1 MNTESTQISGSRHK
15 QKLTRTDLLRY
26 GIQGAVLGVLATSGV
41 FLYTQ
46 EAQTFADLAS
56 FRWEFVLLLF
66 PMIITAWLCNGA
78 RVYILS
84 RSLGYPLTYLQSLSV
99 SLSTEFGI
107 AATPAGVG
115 GTVIRLSLLHRG
127 GVPVAHGASMLA
139 IDVVVDCLFFALLLP
154 LTFYALLHAPVVR
167 NELPP
172 IDGPRFL
179 AMLLVV
185 ALFVG
190 ALAFA
195 VKSGLVVRFIRAL
208 AQWHWAEHHRMP
220 ARVRWYE
227 WRFVKEFVKMKEGVK
242 HIYKLKR
249 GVLLLNFL
257 LASIQWTCR
266 YGALPLILFA
276 FSIDH
281 QPVFFFLLQGVLFT
295 LSLMIVLPGG
305 GGGVELL
312 SFFVLSKM
320 IPPHLVGVVI
330 LLWRFFTY
338 HMYLFVGGAMF
349 FYTCLR
355 IHTLF
360 PGSALTDA
368 AVEFEDEFDDQAE
381 EEAA

>member
-1 MNTESTQISGSRHK
+1 MTAK
-15 QKLTRTDLLRY
+15 KKLTRSDMLRY

-46 EAQTFADLAS
+46 DAQTFQDLAS

-84 RSLGYPLTYLQSLSV
+84 RSLGYPLSYLQSLSV

-127 GVPVAHGASMLA
+127 GVPIAHGASMLA
-139 IDVVVDCLFFALLLP
+139 IDVAVDCVFFALLLP
-154 LTFYALLHAPVVR
+154 LTFYALLHEPVVR
-167 NELPP
+167 SELPP

-179 AMLLVV
+179 AMLFIVI
-185 ALFVG
+185 ALVG
-190 ALAFA
+190 ALAF
-195 VKSGLVVRFIRAL
+195 VVRSGLMVRMIRGL
-208 AQWHWAEHHRMP
+208 ARWRWASNRRMP

-227 WRFVKEFVKMKEGVK
+227 WRFVKEFVKMRQGVT
-242 HIYKLKR
+242 HLYKVKR
-249 GVLLLNFL
+249 GVLFLNFL
-257 LASIQWTCR
+257 FASLQWICR

-276 FSIDH
+276 FNVH
-281 QPVFFFLLQGVLFT
+281 QQPIFFFLLQGVLFT

-305 GGGVELL
+305 GGGVEVM
-312 SFFVLSKM
+312 SYFVLSKI

-330 LLWRFFTY
+330 LIWRIFTY
-338 HMYLFVGGAMF
+338 HMYLFGGGAMF
-349 FYTCLR
+349 FYTCMRL
-355 IHTLF
+355 HKVF
-360 PGSALTDA
+360 PA
-368 AVEFEDEFDDQAE
+368 ATQGDSVDFEAELENPGEQA
-381 EEAA
+381 A

>member
-1 MNTESTQISGSRHK
+1 MTTK
-15 QKLTRTDLLRY
+15 KKLTRSDLLRY

-41 FLYTQ
+41 FWYTQ

-66 PMIITAWLCNGA
+66 PMILTAWLCNGA

-84 RSLGYPLTYLQSLSV
+84 RSLGYPLSYLQSLSV

-139 IDVVVDCLFFALLLP
+139 IDVVVDCIFFSLLLP
-154 LTFYALLHAPVVR
+154 LTFYALLHNPVVR
-167 NELPP
+167 SELPP
-172 IDGPRFL
+172 IDGLRFL
-179 AMLLVV
+179 AMLLIV
-185 ALFVG
+185 AALIG
-190 ALAFA
+190 GLALA
-195 VKSGLVVRFIRAL
+195 VRSGLVIRLIRAL
-208 AQWHWAEHHRMP
+208 ARWPWASQHRMP

-227 WRFVKEFVKMKEGVK
+227 WRFVKEFIKMKQGIK

-249 GVLLLNFL
+249 GVLLLNFVF
-257 LASIQWTCR
+257 ASVQWTCR

-276 FSIDH
+276 FNIEH
-281 QPVFFFLLQGVLFT
+281 QAVFFFLLQGVLFT

-305 GGGVELL
+305 GGGVEVM

-355 IHTLF
+355 LHTLF
-360 PGSALTDA
+360 PAEALPDA
-368 AVEFEDEFDDQAE
+368 AMDFEDELENPAE
-381 EEAA
+381 KAA